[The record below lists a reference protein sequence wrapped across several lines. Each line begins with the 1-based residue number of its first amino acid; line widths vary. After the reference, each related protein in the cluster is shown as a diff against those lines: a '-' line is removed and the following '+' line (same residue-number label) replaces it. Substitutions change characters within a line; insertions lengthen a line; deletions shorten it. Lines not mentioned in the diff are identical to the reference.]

1 MTVSE
6 YLYNAFA
13 HRQHLLAVLLDPD
26 KPRSLTPD
34 GADMVLVGG
43 STMAH
48 PEEVTGYVRAL
59 RSEMGE
65 NCPPLVLFPGD
76 SSQLSSEV
84 DAMLYLSVVSGRN
97 PEYLIGQHVRSARA
111 VRQSGVETIPT
122 GYILLDGGTRYTTLC
137 VTGTEPL
144 SMEDTETIV
153 DTALAAEMLGMR
165 LIYLE
170 AGSGAERPVPAQ
182 VIRAVAEAVHIPV
195 IVGGGLRSKEAVRL
209 AFEAGATMVVVGN
222 YLEKNPNALHQLF

>member
-26 KPRSLTPD
+26 KPRRITPE
-34 GADMVLVGG
+34 GADLVLVGG

-48 PEEVTGYVRAL
+48 PEEVSGYVRAL

-65 NCPPLVLFPGD
+65 GCPPLVLFPGD

-195 IVGGGLRSKEAVRL
+195 IVGGGLRSKEAVR
-209 AFEAGATMVVVGN
+209 AACEAGATMVVVGN